1 MSHPLKRRIA
11 QAALLVAA
19 GATPL
24 IAVGHASAADLVPQG
39 TDLGSGLTQLDSPGG
54 TVQDAAHELGR
65 SAGATG
71 AATVSTGVPAASDAA
86 GHTVAS
92 ALPDADRSLGPVTN
106 TAARTTAT
114 TGALSTLAGEV
125 APALVDRAGPA
136 VAEKVL
142 PSVPALSSLPSLP
155 SLPSAPGTRSLGAQ
169 SPLGTLTGAL
179 PTSGLPTGTLTSALP
194 TGGIPQALPGADALG
209 PLTGAPAAANRLG
222 GVPSLGSNPTD
233 LLGGLLGGGLGG
245 GLGPVGGLLGG
256 IGG

>member
-24 IAVGHASAADLVPQG
+24 LAAGHASAADLVPQG

-54 TVQDAAHELGR
+54 TVQGAAHELGQ

-71 AATVSTGVPAASDAA
+71 AATVATGVPATSDAA

-92 ALPDADRSLGPVTN
+92 ALPDADQALGPISGTAGKT
-106 TAARTTAT
+106 TAA
-114 TGALSTLAGEV
+114 TGALTTVAGQV

-136 VAEKVL
+136 LAEKVL
-142 PSVPALSSLPSLP
+142 PSVP
-155 SLPSAPGTRSLGAQ
+155 GTRSANAA
-169 SPLGTLTGAL
+169 SPLGAVTGAL

-209 PLTGAPAAANRLG
+209 TLTGAPAASNRLG
-222 GVPSLGSNPTD
+222 GVPSLGSNPAD
-233 LLGGLLGGGLGG
+233 LLGGVGA
-245 GLGPVGGLLGG
+245 LGPVGGLLGG
-256 IGG
+256 IGGGGIGG

>member
-1 MSHPLKRRIA
+1 MSHPLTRRIA

-24 IAVGHASAADLVPQG
+24 IAAGSASAADLVPQG
-39 TDLGSGLTQLDSPGG
+39 TDLGSGLTQLDSPSG
-54 TVQDAAHELGR
+54 TVQGAAHELGQ
-65 SAGATG
+65 SAGTTG
-71 AATVSTGVPAASDAA
+71 AATVATGVPAAGDAA

-92 ALPDADRSLGPVTN
+92 ALPDADTALGPVTN
-106 TAARTTAT
+106 TAGKTTAA
-114 TGALSTLAGEV
+114 TGALTTVAGRV

-142 PSVPALSSLPSLP
+142 PAV
-155 SLPSAPGTRSLGAQ
+155 PGTRSARAGG
-169 SPLGTLTGAL
+169 PLGTVTGAL

-209 PLTGAPAAANRLG
+209 TLTGSPAAANRLG

-233 LLGGLLGGGLGG
+233 LLGGVLGGTPL
-245 GLGPVGGLLGG
+245 GGLLGG
-256 IGG
+256 IGGIGG